1 MQAQQI
7 TSFAEK
13 SPEIKD
19 HLGRSFRSLRL
30 SLTSRCNFACTYCAG
45 DLPRPGQRALRS
57 AAEMLRMILPV
68 VEEAGIESI
77 RLTGG
82 EPTLYPEL
90 ASLIELLRK
99 NGIAEVQLTTN
110 GFSLARNAMSLA
122 DAGLTSVNVSLDGA
136 DRQSFL
142 KMTKRDLFDQVV
154 EGIRASAA
162 ILPTK
167 VNATLVTGKN
177 TDQVL
182 PLFYLARELGTP
194 LRYLELM
201 AMGPMHHQAR
211 DLIFTEREI
220 LATIA
225 RDFRFTP
232 VPRAPSAT
240 ARYWQTEDGTR
251 FGIIANESAPFCS
264 DCDRLRMDSE
274 GKIYGCLSDDT
285 GVQTAG
291 ASRAGV
297 REALREA
304 LARKQDVRFKGSTRS
319 MLEIGG

>member
-1 MQAQQI
+1 MQALKTTARQI
-7 TSFAEK
+7 PAIE
-13 SPEIKD
+13 D

-30 SLTSRCNFACTYCAG
+30 SLTSRCNFACTYCVG
-45 DLPRPGQRALRS
+45 DQPVTSKRGSLPAS
-57 AAEMLRMILPV
+57 EMLRMILPV

-90 ASLIELLRK
+90 LTLIRMLRDR
-99 NGIAEVQLTTN
+99 GIGEVQLTTN
-110 GFSLARNAMSLA
+110 GFSLLKLARPLA
-122 DAGLTSVNVSLDGA
+122 DAGLTSLNVSLDGA
-136 DRQSFL
+136 DRESFL
-142 KMTKRDLFDQVV
+142 RMTRRDLFARVLQ
-154 EGIRASAA
+154 GIELSAS

-167 VNATLVTGKN
+167 LNAAIVAGKN

-182 PLFYLARELGTP
+182 PLFYLARSLGVT

-201 AMGPMHHQAR
+201 AMGPMHHTAQ

-220 LATIA
+220 LTTLG
-225 RDFRFTP
+225 RDFSFTP

-264 DCDRLRMDSE
+264 DCDRLRMDSS
-274 GKIYGCLSDDT
+274 GRIYGCLSDDT
-285 GVQTAG
+285 GIQVNR
-291 ASRAGV
+291 ASRTEI

-304 LARKQDVRFKGSTRS
+304 LSRKQDVRFKGSTRS
-319 MLEIGG
+319 MLEVGG